1 MANNPLWKEQN
12 ILQAVVMDHFIVGW
26 PLQLHPASW
35 RLPGLGNFSANFQF
49 CHQHIEALS
58 RISNWIKMT
67 EQWRYQDLHPAR
79 GWINYTNNAM
89 LWCWWSSSESI
100 LYTQQTQKSF
110 LDQLLNPLPEPD
122 PVWLPHPLIWVANF
136 MINNLGWVQWVLL
149 YKHWSYKASQLPKF
163 STRSEYKWD
172 YCRQWIF
179 KAKTLDSTFF

>member
-1 MANNPLWKEQN
+1 MLSLANNPLWKEQN

-49 CHQHIEALS
+49 CHQHIEAPS
-58 RISNWIKMT
+58 RISNWK
-67 EQWRYQDLHPAR
+67 
-79 GWINYTNNAM
+79 
-89 LWCWWSSSESI
+89 
-100 LYTQQTQKSF
+100 KSF
-110 LDQLLNPLPEPD
+110 LDQLLNPL
-122 PVWLPHPLIWVANF
+122 ANY

-179 KAKTLDSTFF
+179 KTKTLDSTFF